1 MAKTAGV
8 ALVTGASRGIGPFIA
23 RSLAEAGYSL
33 VLTGRSASELEAL
46 ADDLKA
52 KGTTAVALPA
62 DLTVTEDVETLARTA
77 EREVSRVDV
86 LVNNAGGDPQREF
99 DDMTWAEND
108 AIFQLNVI
116 APMRLTHLLLPGMLE
131 RRRGHIVNISSIA
144 GRVGFPY
151 TEAYAAAKDGLM
163 GFTRVL
169 RNDYRS
175 RGVSA
180 SVVVL
185 GAIRDAGQG
194 QRIADQ
200 LGMSTRTVQRWLNA
214 YLERGPDGLAP
225 RKAPGAKSKI
235 PAALAGLALTF
246 PGTSTAARPAAS
258 RRSICSA
265 TSARAATTSARAA
278 SVRVPTRS
286 SPSSSRRSATG
297 RSAP

>member
-1 MAKTAGV
+1 VAKTAGV

-33 VLTGRSASELEAL
+33 VLTGRSASELEVL
-46 ADDLKA
+46 ADDLRA
-52 KGTTAVALPA
+52 KGTTAVALA
-62 DLTVTEDVETLARTA
+62 RDLTVAEDVEALVRTA
-77 EREVSRVDV
+77 EREVGRVDV

-108 AIFQLNVI
+108 AIFQLNLI

-131 RRRGHIVNISSIA
+131 RGRGHIVNISSIA

-194 QRIADQ
+194 QRTADQ
-200 LGMSTRTVQRWLNA
+200 LGM
-214 YLERGPDGLAP
+214 
-225 RKAPGAKSKI
+225 KM
-235 PAALAGLALTF
+235 PAM
-246 PGTSTAARPAAS
+246 GTSPAKAVGKAVVAAIEKDRAEIVVMPGPGRLIKALMDLLPSMGPAMNQATGANATMRS
-258 RRSICSA
+258 VIEFRRRS
-265 TSARAATTSARAA
+265 R
-278 SVRVPTRS
+278 
-286 SPSSSRRSATG
+286 G
-297 RSAP
+297 

>member
-33 VLTGRSASELEAL
+33 VITGRSASELEVL
-46 ADDLKA
+46 ADDLRA
-52 KGTTAVALPA
+52 KGTTAVALPR
-62 DLTVTEDVETLARTA
+62 DLTVAEDVEALVRTA
-77 EREVSRVDV
+77 EREVGRVDV

-194 QRIADQ
+194 QRTADQ
-200 LGMSTRTVQRWLNA
+200 LGM
-214 YLERGPDGLAP
+214 
-225 RKAPGAKSKI
+225 KM
-235 PAALAGLALTF
+235 PAM
-246 PGTSTAARPAAS
+246 GTSPAKAVGKAVVAAIEKDRAEIVVMPGPGRLIKALMDLFPSMGPAMNQATGANATMRS
-258 RRSICSA
+258 VIEFRRRS
-265 TSARAATTSARAA
+265 
-278 SVRVPTRS
+278 P
-286 SPSSSRRSATG
+286 G
-297 RSAP
+297 

>member
-77 EREVSRVDV
+77 EREASRVDV

-200 LGMSTRTVQRWLNA
+200 LGM
-214 YLERGPDGLAP
+214 
-225 RKAPGAKSKI
+225 KM
-235 PAALAGLALTF
+235 PAM
-246 PGTSTAARPAAS
+246 GTSPAKAVGKAVVAAIEKDRAEIVVMPGPGRLIKALMDLLPSMGPAMNQATGANATMRS
-258 RRSICSA
+258 VIEFRRRS
-265 TSARAATTSARAA
+265 R
-278 SVRVPTRS
+278 
-286 SPSSSRRSATG
+286 G
-297 RSAP
+297 

>member
-200 LGMSTRTVQRWLNA
+200 LGM
-214 YLERGPDGLAP
+214 
-225 RKAPGAKSKI
+225 KM
-235 PAALAGLALTF
+235 PAM
-246 PGTSTAARPAAS
+246 GTSPAKAVGKAVVAAIEKDRAEIVVLPGPGRLIKALMDLFPSMGPAMNRAAGANATMRRVIEFRKQSAAR
-258 RRSICSA
+258 
-265 TSARAATTSARAA
+265 
-278 SVRVPTRS
+278 
-286 SPSSSRRSATG
+286 
-297 RSAP
+297 

>member
-8 ALVTGASRGIGPFIA
+8 ALVTGASRGIGRFIA

-62 DLTVTEDVETLARTA
+62 DLTVAEDVETLARTA

-194 QRIADQ
+194 QRTADQ
-200 LGMSTRTVQRWLNA
+200 LGMKMPTM
-214 YLERGPDGLAP
+214 
-225 RKAPGAKSKI
+225 
-235 PAALAGLALTF
+235 
-246 PGTSTAARPAAS
+246 GTSPAEAVGKAVVAAIEKDRAEIVVMPGPGRLIKALMDLLPSMGPAMNQAAGANATMRS
-258 RRSICSA
+258 VIEFRRRS
-265 TSARAATTSARAA
+265 R
-278 SVRVPTRS
+278 
-286 SPSSSRRSATG
+286 G
-297 RSAP
+297 

>member
-8 ALVTGASRGIGPFIA
+8 ALVTGASRGIGRFIA

-62 DLTVTEDVETLARTA
+62 DLTVAEDVETLARTA

-194 QRIADQ
+194 QRTADQ
-200 LGMSTRTVQRWLNA
+200 LGMKMPTM
-214 YLERGPDGLAP
+214 
-225 RKAPGAKSKI
+225 
-235 PAALAGLALTF
+235 
-246 PGTSTAARPAAS
+246 GTSPAEAVGKAVVAAIEKDRAEIVVMPGPGRLIKALMDLLPSMGPAMNQATGANDTMRS
-258 RRSICSA
+258 VIEFRRRS
-265 TSARAATTSARAA
+265 R
-278 SVRVPTRS
+278 
-286 SPSSSRRSATG
+286 G
-297 RSAP
+297 

>member
-33 VLTGRSASELEAL
+33 VLTGRSASELEVL
-46 ADDLKA
+46 ADDLRA
-52 KGTTAVALPA
+52 KGTTAVALPR
-62 DLTVTEDVETLARTA
+62 DLTVAEDVEALVRTA
-77 EREVSRVDV
+77 EREVGRVDV

-131 RRRGHIVNISSIA
+131 RRRGHIVNISSMA

-194 QRIADQ
+194 QRTADQ
-200 LGMSTRTVQRWLNA
+200 LGM
-214 YLERGPDGLAP
+214 
-225 RKAPGAKSKI
+225 KM
-235 PAALAGLALTF
+235 PAM
-246 PGTSTAARPAAS
+246 GTSPAKAVGKAVVAAIEKDRAEIVVMPGPGRLIKALMDLLPSMGPAMNQATGANATMRS
-258 RRSICSA
+258 VIEFRRRS
-265 TSARAATTSARAA
+265 R
-278 SVRVPTRS
+278 
-286 SPSSSRRSATG
+286 G
-297 RSAP
+297 

>member
-200 LGMSTRTVQRWLNA
+200 LGM
-214 YLERGPDGLAP
+214 
-225 RKAPGAKSKI
+225 KM
-235 PAALAGLALTF
+235 PAM
-246 PGTSTAARPAAS
+246 GTSPAKAVGKAVVAAIEKDRAEIVVMPGPGRLIKALMDLLPSMGPAMNQATGANATMRS
-258 RRSICSA
+258 VIEFRRRS
-265 TSARAATTSARAA
+265 R
-278 SVRVPTRS
+278 
-286 SPSSSRRSATG
+286 G
-297 RSAP
+297 

>member
-33 VLTGRSASELEAL
+33 VLTGRSASELEVL
-46 ADDLKA
+46 ADDLRA

-200 LGMSTRTVQRWLNA
+200 LGM
-214 YLERGPDGLAP
+214 
-225 RKAPGAKSKI
+225 KM
-235 PAALAGLALTF
+235 PAM
-246 PGTSTAARPAAS
+246 GTSPAKAVGKAVVAAIEKDRAEIVVMPGPGRLIKALMDLLPSMGPAMNQATGANATMRS
-258 RRSICSA
+258 VIEFRRRS
-265 TSARAATTSARAA
+265 R
-278 SVRVPTRS
+278 
-286 SPSSSRRSATG
+286 G
-297 RSAP
+297 